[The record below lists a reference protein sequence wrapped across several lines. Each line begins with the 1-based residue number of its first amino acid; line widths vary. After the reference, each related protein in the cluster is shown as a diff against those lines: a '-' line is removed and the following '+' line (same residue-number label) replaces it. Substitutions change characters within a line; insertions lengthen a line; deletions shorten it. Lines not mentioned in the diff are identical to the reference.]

1 VSKQYQISYL
11 LKAVDQATST
21 MQAVQKQI
29 DELGK
34 SYDKLNAKNTKLSKT
49 KALSVDQIRKKEVEY
64 TNFWKQELDKRANA
78 SKKIADQEAKRAK
91 LSKTKAL
98 SIDQIRKKEVEYTN
112 FWKQELDKR
121 AKASEALAAKEI
133 KTRERALSE
142 KQKIEAREIRERE
155 RAVRRQQNLANKSQ
169 FKNRREVF
177 DAANSARS
185 AMFYAA
191 APATAAAIFS
201 LKSTMDLEQQK
212 LNLRTQFGGEEG
224 NKAFA
229 AMKEYAKQTAFSLPE
244 AVQLLSDI
252 KIGQEN
258 LGIKTNEELIDL
270 TKSMGNI
277 MIAFGK
283 NKENRA
289 EISNQLGQVAMA
301 EKASTRQDLRVMQK
315 RGLPVF
321 QALKAYT
328 GMSFGALQDKFG
340 AELPSKLV
348 IKSLEHLAKSPQ
360 VIRAMSEYS
369 QTLTQ
374 AWGAFKEQTQYT
386 AAAYGN
392 ILDKQFKIKEK
403 LTETTNILSKFE
415 DKMTGV
421 DKTGLSITES
431 AVGFGTAW
439 VIAVPTLL
447 YGALVLKK
455 IHMSMVGAAGGAT
468 TFMKFGA
475 SINGIF
481 GLWMLSTVDFKEMWD
496 DINENGFGV
505 AVNHL
510 DKMLITF
517 ISIYS
522 VAKAISA
529 LSIVGGAAAGVAAG
543 AGGAAGAAGAAGV
556 GGAGAATVGVLGAS
570 GALMG
575 GAGSYFGTRWILN
588 KANEAADYEMLKDL
602 GFSQKEAR
610 YRAESS
616 QSRIDKAIEK
626 SKNDQEIAEKA
637 AKIASDTKE
646 IMNQINLQVSIDK
659 DLNVTASTKT
669 KRDPMQNEI
678 TNEMWG
684 KKRQ

>member
-34 SYDKLNAKNTKLSKT
+34 SYDKLTKKKLDLARVGFLNAKTDEQTIKNSRAKVNAKFAEARAEETHATKVKSSIKKIEDSVKRRADQDKKIDRLRIKRIEDLNKENLSSIKEINLSKQRKEAKT
-49 KALSVDQIRKKEVEY
+49 SDLRIQKEEIGVKKTLVDLAKKE
-64 TNFWKQELDKRANA
+64 D
-78 SKKIADQEAKRAK
+78 S
-91 LSKTKAL
+91 
-98 SIDQIRKKEVEYTN
+98 
-112 FWKQELDKR
+112 
-121 AKASEALAAKEI
+121 LAYQRSQ
-133 KTRERALSE
+133 RE
-142 KQKIEAREIRERE
+142 Q
-155 RAVRRQQNLANKSQ
+155 RQQNKSQ

-201 LKSTMDLEQQK
+201 LKSAMDLEQQK

-224 NKAFA
+224 NKAFV

-244 AVQLLSDI
+244 AIQLLSDL

-258 LGIKTNEELIDL
+258 LGIKTNEELIQRA
-270 TKSMGNI
+270 TKLGDI
-277 MIAFGK
+277 LIAFGK

-321 QALKAYT
+321 QALKSYT
-328 GMSFGALQDKFG
+328 GMSFSALTDKFG
-340 AELPSKLV
+340 SELPSKL
-348 IKSLEHLAKSPQ
+348 IMNALDHLAKSPQ
-360 VIRAMSEYS
+360 VIRAMAEYS

-392 ILDKQFKIKEK
+392 ILDNQFKIKEK
-403 LTETTNILSKFE
+403 ITETTNILSKFE

-421 DKTGLSITES
+421 DKTSLSITES

-468 TFMKFGA
+468 TFMKYGLA
-475 SINGIF
+475 VNGIF
-481 GLWMLSTVDFKEMWD
+481 SLWMLSTVDFKEMID
-496 DINENGFGV
+496 DVNENGFGV
-505 AVNHL
+505 MANHL
-510 DKMLITF
+510 DKILITA
-517 ISIYS
+517 ISLYS
-522 VAKAISA
+522 VIKAIAAFSGA
-529 LSIVGGAAAGVAAG
+529 GAAGAAAGTAAGVGAAGAAAGVA
-543 AGGAAGAAGAAGV
+543 
-556 GGAGAATVGVLGAS
+556 GGAGA
-570 GALMG
+570 
-575 GAGSYFGTRWILN
+575 YFGTRWILDKVN
-588 KANEAADYEMLKDL
+588 VGADYEMLRGL

-610 YRAESS
+610 DRAENS
-616 QSRIDKAIEK
+616 QSRIDKVIEE
-626 SKNDQEIAEKA
+626 SKKTKEFSDEA
-637 AKIASDTKE
+637 AKIKNE
-646 IMNQINLQVSIDK
+646 INLQVNIDK

-669 KRDPMQNEI
+669 KRDPMQNPV
-678 TNEMWG
+678 TMNAWS
-684 KKRQ
+684 K